1 MSDETTITR
10 RDALLAAG
18 TLGAVGV
25 GALGVAGAIGLAS
38 DGEPDG

>member
-18 TLGAVGV
+18 TLGAVGA
-25 GALGVAGAIGLAS
+25 GALGVAGVIGLVS
-38 DGEPDG
+38 DDEVGG